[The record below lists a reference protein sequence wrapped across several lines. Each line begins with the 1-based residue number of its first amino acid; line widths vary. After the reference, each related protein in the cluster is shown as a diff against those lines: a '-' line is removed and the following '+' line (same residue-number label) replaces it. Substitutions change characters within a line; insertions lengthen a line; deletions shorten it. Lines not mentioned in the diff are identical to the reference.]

1 AIRLNGMTDEET
13 FFLTDSMLHSG
24 DIVDLSAIDG
34 LIVDKHSTGG
44 VGDSTTLALAPILA
58 CCGVKVAKMSGRG
71 LGFTGGTL
79 DKLESIPHLTTQL
92 TDSEF
97 INTVNSVGCAVIGQ
111 TADLVPADKKLY
123 SLRDVTGTV
132 DSIPLICS
140 SIMSKKLAS
149 GSNIILLDV
158 KYGAGAFMKTAE
170 DAVNLAEK
178 MVTIGTLAGKTMG
191 ALITTMEQP
200 LSSHIGNSLEIIG
213 IIDVLNGAR
222 NRLYEEIKE
231 VAIRLL
237 VLCGRTETDSEMQFE
252 KAISSGNAKQKL
264 IDMVNAQH
272 GDSSYITH
280 PEKFKLGALL
290 GVISNESG
298 YVSSIDTANLGL
310 SSSLLGGGRMKK
322 DDIIDY
328 SVGLVMRVELGS
340 KVEAGDLIVKM
351 YHNGKN
357 VAEAKRLIES
367 SIHISPIPPQK
378 NKIAYAY
385 VDKNGVKKY

>member
-1 AIRLNGMTDEET
+1 
-13 FFLTDSMLHSG
+13 
-24 DIVDLSAIDG
+24 
-34 LIVDKHSTGG
+34 
-44 VGDSTTLALAPILA
+44 
-58 CCGVKVAKMSGRG
+58 
-71 LGFTGGTL
+71 
-79 DKLESIPHLTTQL
+79 PHLTTQL

-237 VLCGRTETDSEMQFE
+237 VLCGRTEADSEMQFE